1 MRDSWIIIDRSYPV
15 GLLLAAPPAFPGNP
29 PGIPG
34 LQACDNSAVSH
45 TARSCLMW
53 FRQETLWEYL
63 ARTNTDGGG
72 GTHGFACLVRNG
84 ENTMDISCID
94 LVEAEREGQ
103 MAVCAKVAESIR
115 ALQTEGFTSIHEA
128 LEAAARIVESIGH
141 SASTDAP

>member
-1 MRDSWIIIDRSYPV
+1 
-15 GLLLAAPPAFPGNP
+15 
-29 PGIPG
+29 
-34 LQACDNSAVSH
+34 
-45 TARSCLMW
+45 MW
-53 FRQETLWEYL
+53 FRQETSWEYL

-84 ENTMDISCID
+84 ENTMDISYID